1 MMLLFCAVALEAAEI
16 LAQQGIQA
24 AVINPRWIKPLDA
37 EMISSFAKKSSL
49 LVTLEDHVLL
59 NGFGTGVAEHLSNER
74 LTTPL
79 LRIGW
84 PDQFIEHGSVPIL
97 RKKYGLT
104 AEAIAGR
111 IHESLKTKV

>member
-1 MMLLFCAVALEAAEI
+1 MAEI

-24 AVINPRWIKPLDA
+24 AVINPRWIKPLDT
-37 EMISSFAKKSSL
+37 EMITRFAKNSSL
-49 LVTLEDHVLL
+49 LVTLEDHILL

-104 AEAIAGR
+104 AEAIAAKIGETLR
-111 IHESLKTKV
+111 AEA

>member
-1 MMLLFCAVALEAAEI
+1 MAEI
-16 LAQQGIQA
+16 LAQQGIQV
-24 AVINPRWIKPLDA
+24 AVINPRWIKPLDT
-37 EMISSFAKKSSL
+37 EMITRFAKKSSL
-49 LVTLEDHVLL
+49 LVTLEDHILL
-59 NGFGTGVAEHLSNER
+59 NGFGTGIAEHLSDQR

-104 AEAIAGR
+104 AEAITEKIIRALSAC
-111 IHESLKTKV
+111 EKS